1 MIFIYDKSY
10 LIENLRKYSKKIEIE
25 LKDNKIDYYKL
36 MQNIEKI
43 NKKNSYTKKIRIIK
57 KENSI
62 LNEDII
68 LTIKKSYL
76 NSQNIRVIY
85 LKKIWIKLRA

>member
-85 LKKIWIKLRA
+85 LKKI